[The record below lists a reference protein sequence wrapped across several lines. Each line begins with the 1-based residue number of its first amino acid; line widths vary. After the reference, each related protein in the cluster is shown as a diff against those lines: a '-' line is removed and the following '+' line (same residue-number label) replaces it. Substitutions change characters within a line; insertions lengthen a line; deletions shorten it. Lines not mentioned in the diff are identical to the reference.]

1 MGFKCGIVGLPNV
14 GKSTLFNALTKS
26 SIPAENFP
34 FCTIEPNV
42 GKVPLPDPRLIDL
55 NNIVETK
62 KIIPASLDLVDIAGL
77 VKGASQGEG
86 LGNAF
91 LSNIREMN
99 ALAHVVRCFEDDN
112 VTHVD
117 GSIDPVRDAEIINLE
132 LILADLDTV
141 IKRLSKC
148 EKLIKTND
156 KNNKIE
162 FDLLKII
169 KEDLDSGRLINLEKF
184 NDDDQQ
190 IIKSFQLLSSKP
202 TFYIANV
209 SDDEKSDQKLK
220 ELTLFAEES
229 GCVVIPTCIKI
240 EQEIAVLEDE
250 ERQEYLELM
259 EMDEPVLNKIIFKGY
274 EILGLQT
281 YFTAGPQ
288 EIRAWTIK
296 NNATA
301 PNAAGVIHTDF
312 ERGFIK
318 AEVIGFNDPESIDVD
333 VENIELGQSIRLTE
347 ITLPEGAEIP
357 GLSDETDQMVIS
369 VNAPKAV
376 EEEPEVLD
384 AEEMADGESDTESE
398 SNDEPEADSEG
409 SEES

>member
-250 ERQEYLELM
+250 ERQEYLDLM

-318 AEVIGFNDPESIDVD
+318 AEVIGFNDYISC
-333 VENIELGQSIRLTE
+333 NGELGAKENGKLRL
-347 ITLPEGAEIP
+347 EGKEYIVKD
-357 GLSDETDQMVIS
+357 GDVIHFKFN
-369 VNAPKAV
+369 V
-376 EEEPEVLD
+376 
-384 AEEMADGESDTESE
+384 
-398 SNDEPEADSEG
+398 
-409 SEES
+409 